1 MTLAAR
7 LKDTL
12 AADDR
17 PAITGHWRPISL
29 CLDDTACEFLNVGVA
44 FAHGT
49 QVEVRMLDSFDRLKC
64 LYDTRINQDH
74 LQHLLVDIEAHLHT
88 TKGNLPDCLSD
99 TIRLGPAL
107 FAQGEDPESIVDAF
121 FEDVVTL
128 ARPRKNQARSAFRY
142 QSSDK
147 VCSSVILLMQERLGL
162 SASQVIRK
170 EALQISIGKGRMMD
184 VEVPLLSASAVGS
197 VVSAW
202 YKSPMVVE
210 NNILQAGAD
219 LAMVAGH
226 TQREAAMSVLIPN
239 ADSGLTIKERSQV
252 EKAAYRKLERFERS
266 GVKVLRDDTTAGLA
280 EQTIAWWKERGAA

>member
-7 LKDTL
+7 LKNTL

-17 PAITGHWRPISL
+17 PNITGHWRPISI

-49 QVEVRMLDSFDRLKC
+49 QVEVRMLDSFERLKC
-64 LYDTRINQDH
+64 LYDTSINQDQ
-74 LQHLLVDIEAHLHT
+74 LQHLLVDIEAFLQN
-88 TKGNLPDCLSD
+88 TKGNLPDSLSD
-99 TIRLGPAL
+99 TIRLGPSL

-128 ARPRKNQARSAFRY
+128 ARPRKHQTRSSFRY
-142 QSSDK
+142 QSSGK
-147 VCSSVILLMQERLGL
+147 VCSNVLLRMKQSLGL
-162 SASQVIRK
+162 SASRVIQEESLR
-170 EALQISIGKGRMMD
+170 LSLSNGRTMD
-184 VEVPLLSASAVGS
+184 IDVPLLSDAAVGS

-226 TQREAAMSVLIPN
+226 TQRQAAMSVLIPN
-239 ADSGLTIKERSQV
+239 AESGLTIKERSQV

-266 GVKVLRDDTTAGLA
+266 GVKILRDDTTAGLA
-280 EQTIAWWKERGAA
+280 DQTIEWWKERGAA